1 MSCMLFNRLITLA
14 IFVYI
19 IRQNEEL
26 WGTCIVDRRTNLQ
39 VTDGQI
45 DIGQR
50 ETDYSQ
56 KCYKMVFPLLC
67 AVGR

>member
-1 MSCMLFNRLITLA
+1 MLFNRLITLA

-26 WGTCIVDRRTNLQ
+26 WGTCIMDRRTNLQ

-50 ETDYSQ
+50 ETDIQ
-56 KCYKMVFPLLC
+56 TTVKNVIKWCFRCCVL
-67 AVGR
+67 